1 VGRPR
6 KHNPTIPAHIDQSML
21 PKGVYWDSSGNG
33 RWYVRATGKAVMVAG
48 PKAQLSDLHAIIEQR
63 AGGAERGT
71 VGHYIQRFHASSKFR
86 QLSPRTQS
94 DYKRQADIVS
104 AYITPLGV
112 PLSAILVARLN
123 ATGIQRIID
132 KLDEAGT
139 PTKANHLLRYMRRV
153 FSHAVRHEGL
163 AENPA
168 KGVEQAKERGR
179 TGMPSLSAYGKVL
192 TFARDRAQ
200 RDAHTAGSVAPYL
213 PHLMLIA
220 NTCRLRGIEVVTLTD
235 AHATGEGV
243 RSNRRKGSRDN
254 VTAWTPALRAAW
266 DALVAIRSAAW
277 ERNKRPVP
285 LRAEDRPLIVA
296 QSGSALSKSG
306 LDTSW
311 QRMMTLAVK
320 AETITDAERFT
331 LHGLKHRGI
340 TDSADKASGGHR
352 TEAMR
357 QRYDHA
363 LPVVEPSRTSE
374 FSGEFSGAAKS
385 GSATD

>member
-1 VGRPR
+1 MGRPR
-6 KHNPTIPAHIDQSML
+6 KHNPTIPAHIDQTKL
-21 PKGVYWDSSGNG
+21 PKGIYWDASGNG
-33 RWYVRATGKAVMVAG
+33 RWYARAAGRAVMVAG
-48 PKAQLSDLHAIIEQR
+48 PKAQLSDLHAIVEQR
-63 AGGAERGT
+63 AGAADRGT
-71 VGHYIQRFHASSKFR
+71 VGHYIERFHASAKFR
-86 QLSPRTQS
+86 QLAPRTQL
-94 DYKRQADIVS
+94 DYKRQSDIVD

-132 KLDEAGT
+132 KLEEAGT
-139 PTKANHLLRYMRRV
+139 PTKANHLLRYLRRV

-168 KGVEQAKERGR
+168 KGVAQAKERGR

-192 TFARDRAQ
+192 AFVRDRAQ
-200 RDAHTAGSVAPYL
+200 RDPHTEGSVAVYL

-235 AHATGEGV
+235 ANATDEGV

-254 VTAWTPALRAAW
+254 VTKWTPALRVAW
-266 DALVAIRSAAW
+266 EALVAIRAAAW
-277 ERNKRPVP
+277 ARHKRPTP
-285 LRAEDRPLIVA
+285 LRPEDRPLIVS
-296 QSGSALSKSG
+296 QNGGALSKSG

-311 QRMMTLAVK
+311 QRMMKLAVEEEEI
-320 AETITDAERFT
+320 AEDERFT

-340 TDSADKASGGHR
+340 TDSADKASGGHK
-352 TEAMR
+352 TESMR

-363 LPVVEPSRTSE
+363 VQVVEPARTTE

-385 GSATD
+385 GGSTD